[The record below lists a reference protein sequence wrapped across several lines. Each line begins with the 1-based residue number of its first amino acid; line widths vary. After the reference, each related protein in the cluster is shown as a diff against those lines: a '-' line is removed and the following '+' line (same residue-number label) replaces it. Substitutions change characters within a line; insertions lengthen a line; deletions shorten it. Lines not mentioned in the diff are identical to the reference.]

1 MSSKTVLPIIVLF
14 YPDVT
19 LLETLIESLVT
30 QANEI
35 CIVDNTPAS
44 DSIKEN
50 VISICEVKGIE
61 TKYIELN
68 ENKGIAYAQNQGI
81 IYAKDKH
88 YSHVLLL
95 DQDSA
100 LPNYM
105 IRELCEAEANLLKDG
120 VSVAAVGPAFRDE
133 KTGRLAPAIQQDSI
147 FVKRIRVIENSEVA
161 IKCDYIIASGTL
173 INITV
178 INEVG
183 MMLDELFIDW
193 VDIEWGER
201 CRYHGKYVFMI
212 PNIIMKHSIG
222 DDHVSITGRD
232 INLHSDFRNYFI
244 VRNAIYLQRIGSVRW
259 KLKVSLLFRVP
270 LYVFFY
276 SYHSKKPL
284 YSFLLLSKAI
294 FDGIV
299 GNMGKGHFK

>member
-1 MSSKTVLPIIVLF
+1 MSSTTVLPIIVLF

-19 LLETLIESLVT
+19 LLETLIDSLVT
-30 QANEI
+30 QANNI
-35 CIVDNTPAS
+35 CLVDNTPIA
-44 DSIKEN
+44 DSIKER
-50 VISICEVKGIE
+50 VMSICRGRGIE
-61 TKYIELN
+61 AKYIGLN
-68 ENKGIAYAQNQGI
+68 DNKGIAYAQNQGI
-81 IYAKDKH
+81 IYAKDNN

-100 LPNYM
+100 LPNHM
-105 IRELCEAEANLLKDG
+105 IRDLCEAEANLLKNG
-120 VSVAAVGPAFRDE
+120 FSVAAVGPAFRDE

-173 INITV
+173 IKIAV

-201 CRYHGKYVFMI
+201 CRYHGKHVFMI
-212 PNIIMKHSIG
+212 PNVIMKHSIG

-244 VRNAIYLQRIGSVRW
+244 VRNAIHLQRVSSVRW

-270 LYVFFY
+270 LYVIFY
-276 SYHSKKPL
+276 SYHSNKPL
-284 YSFLLLSKAI
+284 YSFRLLSKAI
-294 FDGIV
+294 YDGIV